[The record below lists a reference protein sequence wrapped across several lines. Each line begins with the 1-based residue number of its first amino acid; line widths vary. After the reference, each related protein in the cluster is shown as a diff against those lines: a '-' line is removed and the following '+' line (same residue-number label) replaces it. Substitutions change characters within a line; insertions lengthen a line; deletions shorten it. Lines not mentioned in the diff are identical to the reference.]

1 MKKRVWIRQCII
13 LAVFIAV
20 IIFVCTKDYWVS
32 TKDSFTPYVGAIDI
46 YNATREE
53 LIEFD
58 KSNYAGVF
66 GEVKNAKE
74 AVQIAAEIVREE
86 YGNDEYP
93 YIVKFNKNANAWIVK
108 GSLPIFRVGGVASV
122 AIDKNTGEILMMIH
136 TK

>member
-20 IIFVCTKDYWVS
+20 IIFVCTKDYWIS
-32 TKDSFTPYVGAIDI
+32 MKNSFTPYASAIDI

-58 KSNYAGVF
+58 KANYSGVF

-122 AIDKNTGEILMMIH
+122 AIDKDTGEILMMIH

>member
-20 IIFVCTKDYWVS
+20 IIFVCTKDYWIS
-32 TKDSFTPYVGAIDI
+32 MKNSFTPYASAIDI